1 MGLYAVVFA
10 INIRKNLIYFQP
22 QTLETFG
29 MKKNGPALSH
39 LWPIT
44 AAALLGAI
52 LDSLILREYDFL
64 HAPFLVGAIFLLLG
78 VLLYGYRLYL
88 AAQYSASHLSNVL
101 ETTEDGFWLIDRNGR
116 ILEANRAGGVMLG
129 YEPDEMRGRYLE
141 HYEVDRNTAQIK
153 ARIAGIIA
161 RRHERFDTRLKTRHG
176 NMLDIEA
183 SCAYDPR
190 TDTVVASFRDISAR
204 KAAETDI
211 RELSELNRLIIEN
224 SESGISV
231 HKATGECILA
241 NAAAARIVGAT
252 PAMLRSH
259 NFRQS
264 RSWRE
269 SGELAIAEA
278 ALRTGELQV
287 HHMKMHT
294 IYGKDIWCLAYLSR
308 LFIKGEP
315 YLLNVFTDIMPIKQA
330 EEAMRIAKEKAEAS
344 LNRAIS
350 AEEKVVSTSEEIQ
363 RRLGQEL
370 HDGLGQKLTGA
381 ALLCK
386 ALEDRLAAMGLPEAE
401 DASRLVAQMNDAVNE
416 ARGIAR
422 GLFPIEFQQYGLVEA
437 LQKLADKVPEFSGKA
452 CTFDWDKPPELTD
465 EIAFNLYRIAQE
477 AVNNAIKHS
486 GGDEIVISLQCGM
499 PGVIRLSICD
509 NGDGLESDTPDQGG
523 IGIRVMQFRARLI
536 GAELSI
542 CAEEPTGTEVMATL
556 PVPSSVRR
564 YEF

>member
-10 INIRKNLIYFQP
+10 INIRENLIYFHP

-29 MKKNGPALSH
+29 MKMNGPALSH
-39 LWPIT
+39 LWPII

-52 LDSLILREYDFL
+52 LDSLIVREYAFL

-88 AAQYSASHLSNVL
+88 AAQYSACYLRNVL
-101 ETTEDGFWLIDRNGR
+101 ETTEDGFWLVDRNGR
-116 ILEANRAGGVMLG
+116 ILEANRASGMMLG
-129 YEPDEMRGRYLE
+129 DRPDDMRGSYLE
-141 HYEVDRNTAQIK
+141 HYEMDKDTAQIK

-161 RRHERFDTRLKTRHG
+161 QGHERFDIRLKTRQG

-183 SCAYDPR
+183 SCSHDPR
-190 TDTVVASFRDISAR
+190 TDAVVISFRDISTR
-204 KAAETDI
+204 KATETEV

-241 NAAAARIVGAT
+241 NTAAARIVGAT
-252 PAMLRSH
+252 SASMLQHSH
-259 NFRQS
+259 NFRKS

-269 SGELAIAEA
+269 SGLLAIAETT
-278 ALRTGELQV
+278 LHTGELQM
-287 HHMKMHT
+287 HHIRMHT
-294 IYGKDIWCLAYLSR
+294 SYGRDIWCLAYLSR

-344 LNRAIS
+344 LNRAIA

-370 HDGLGQKLTGA
+370 HDGLGQKLTGG

-386 ALEDRLAAMGLPEAE
+386 ALEDRLTALGLPEAE

-416 ARGIAR
+416 ARDIAR
-422 GLFPIEFQQYGLVEA
+422 GLFPVELHQHGLVEA
-437 LQKLADKVPEFSGKA
+437 LQKLADNVPAFSGKA
-452 CTFDWDKPPELTD
+452 CSFDWDKPPELSD
-465 EIAFNLYRIAQE
+465 ETAFNLYRIAQE

-486 GGDEIVISLQCGM
+486 GGNEIVISLQCGV
-499 PGVIRLSICD
+499 PDVIRLSICD
-509 NGDGLESDTPDQGG
+509 NGAGLGSAGAPDRGG

-542 CAEEPTGTEVMATL
+542 RAEESTGTEVIATL
-556 PVPSSVRR
+556 PVALFP
-564 YEF
+564 